1 MMSPMLQSRAL
12 QIFFRTSIETFSFLP
27 SFAKAM
33 VLIPAFKRKSVFD
46 ISRSIK
52 SFQSFLYDVSIFSPL
67 CLSVN
72 TSFACNIST
81 VELNVKCKISFFEYF
96 IAKKWQTLLR
106 TKRWF
111 CHEAWYRNRERFLR
125 ENRDFLRDIF
135 ELIALNFKKL
145 CFFMEVVSCEKWKV

>member
-12 QIFFRTSIETFSFLP
+12 QIFFKTSIETFSFLP

-52 SFQSFLYDVSIFSPL
+52 SFQSFLYDASIFSPL

-72 TSFACNIST
+72 TSFACNIS
-81 VELNVKCKISFFEYF
+81 VPEIKSNAKSAFLNI
-96 IAKKWQTLLR
+96 LLQKSVGVYCGQKDDFVTR
-106 TKRWF
+106 LGIET
-111 CHEAWYRNRERFLR
+111 E
-125 ENRDFLRDIF
+125 RDF
-135 ELIALNFKKL
+135 
-145 CFFMEVVSCEKWKV
+145 